1 MKLLPIVWMIIA
13 VTKSFFMNA
22 PLNLG
27 EQAILPPIRTNA
39 THAVYFY
46 DGIFRYEPL
55 HANAEQAATKTI
67 IEQSIKQLVSTSSPI
82 NYITISTSNLT
93 NERKENID
101 ERTTTKSSF
110 NKEDILSE
118 KQFSL
123 ESGPTQFSNDEI
135 VRSEEISLLI
145 TPPIEQEILKR
156 EETTIAVNERIN
168 TEISMRESGDN
179 LTTTTPKQP
188 DTTMIKIERTF
199 MQQEEST
206 TQMTTQQP
214 FMSER
219 NFLLFSKGDNNISIV
234 STRSNEEA
242 AESSTHIDG
251 LINREST
258 QSFAMNS
265 GIVTR
270 MRTTTSADDKT
281 TATDSITADVL
292 VSANNKM
299 EGTATSTY
307 RMTTATERAPAEAT
321 VFAGRTATEIATFTD
336 KPTTEGI
343 STELAVSA
351 HDRSTETLSADY
363 RTTGNERSS
372 TETIGHTGNVV
383 LGTATFADKTATGR
397 ATEAAVSVDNK
408 TTETAPADSKTAATM
423 TAMTE
428 ATALIGNVMTGT
440 ATFADKPTTKGILS
454 EVTMS
459 ADSRRAETMSADYR
473 TTGNERLSTE
483 TTASTGNVMI
493 RTATLADKP
502 TTKGILSEVTVSAD
516 NRGEKTVS
524 ADYRTTGIDSVMI
537 GTATFADKI
546 APNRATE
553 ATVFADKKRT
563 EIMSTHKKAVGNG
576 EASTETTVSG
586 DSQGT
591 ETVTAGNGMTGNEG
605 APTQTIVQIGNEIM
619 ENATFADKSPTQT
632 GAQATVF
639 ADDKTTAAD
648 RTSTETTALVGNMA
662 TEKAMSIDR
671 PPAERIS
678 AEDTISVDNRTTTNE
693 YTSKDAMKPAQNQT
707 RRTEENDATSDL
719 EILNPITSMRNIE
732 TTTQPLTIYSHY
744 VVTELNK
751 NNTLTS
757 DVATSG
763 WYDRFYDNKET
774 SKDFENEPQTWAHS
788 NPGLGIG
795 VPPIRATNFH
805 FIATDVDSSREEKKF
820 FFFISVM
827 TTKLMQNDEIRL
839 RRTDIENISTNNR
852 SN

>member
-67 IEQSIKQLVSTSSPI
+67 IEQSIKQVVSTSSPI

-281 TATDSITADVL
+281 TVTDGITADVL

-336 KPTTEGI
+336 KPTT
-343 STELAVSA
+343 
-351 HDRSTETLSADY
+351 
-363 RTTGNERSS
+363 
-372 TETIGHTGNVV
+372 
-383 LGTATFADKTATGR
+383 
-397 ATEAAVSVDNK
+397 
-408 TTETAPADSKTAATM
+408 
-423 TAMTE
+423 
-428 ATALIGNVMTGT
+428 
-440 ATFADKPTTKGILS
+440 KGILS

-459 ADSRRAETMSADYR
+459 TDSRRAETMSADYR

-516 NRGEKTVS
+516 NRGEETVS

-537 GTATFADKI
+537 GTATFADKT

-563 EIMSTHKKAVGNG
+563 ETMSTHKKAVGNG

-605 APTQTIVQIGNEIM
+605 APTQTTVQIGNET
-619 ENATFADKSPTQT
+619 TFADKSSTQT
-632 GAQATVF
+632 GAQAIVF

-707 RRTEENDATSDL
+707 RRTEENDATFDL

-805 FIATDVDSSREEKKF
+805 FIATDVDNSREGKIYLYF
-820 FFFISVM
+820 
-827 TTKLMQNDEIRL
+827 L
-839 RRTDIENISTNNR
+839 
-852 SN
+852 